1 MNDLDRIKNF
11 QLATN
16 GIARLCEDGM
26 ISLNTMTKAAKDVA
40 LTLCVD
46 TDIVLNEIQRLL
58 DVWEKWEEE
67 DVLS

>member
-16 GIARLCEDGM
+16 GIARLYEDGM
-26 ISLNTMTKAAKDVA
+26 ISYNTMSKAGKDVA
-40 LTLCVD
+40 LALCVD